1 MMTQQYSIT
10 DLASEFS
17 VTTRTLRFYEEKAL
31 LNPRRIG
38 QTRWYSAADR
48 ARLKLILRGKRLGL
62 TLQESSDIIQMYDPC
77 SDNEQQL
84 LVLIDKIQLKR
95 AALEKQRQDLDEM
108 IDELDTWLAR
118 YQSELSDKRIGKT
131 GAQSS

>member
-17 VTTRTLRFYEEKAL
+17 VTARTLRFYEEKAL

>member
-108 IDELDTWLAR
+108 IGELDTWLAR
-118 YQSELSDKRIGKT
+118 YQSELSDKRIEKT